1 LGKSVDLDFDNVIAK
16 FATIK
21 PREYQKACLK
31 EIITGLHEQK
41 EVALLLPTGM
51 GKSVVYL
58 PLAISALERGY
69 RVCILTAT
77 NLLLDQV
84 KNRYLPDFKTLT
96 PLVSIV
102 GLTHYDC
109 RLAGKSA
116 DYDYCASKPI
126 GETCTCDIN
135 RELFENHGF
144 VITNFAKFLSTP
156 FTKKFDLVVID
167 DSHGFEN
174 SIEDRFQTQIGYAR
188 VEDLFERHDK
198 IQDTMADV
206 CGNFLDISDSLLESM
221 PPDELAKRIPDDE
234 VKKMSEIDNDMEL
247 PSFLKG
253 LDDADK
259 SVARELYYFI
269 RNCKNLTQNQFYIQR
284 DYYNPK
290 EPKDSWII
298 SRRAERS
305 VDLIMRAILGDSR
318 VILVS
323 AYVGKVPEHATYC
336 TRRTYGEGDLMVTPS
351 IKPKEVRTWFDKLHI
366 YNVQGDHENPDLT
379 FDECADLTGQFLSR
393 SHGKCLLLFKNY
405 RDQRRA
411 EIAIKPAVKNRDIT
425 FVDDSY
431 ETEELQKLV
440 EKADVIMA
448 SASSRLWEGIN
459 ISNLKLE
466 VIFSLPFIRPPVYMD
481 ITKSFPY
488 VRRRMLIRLQQ
499 GIGRLIRN
507 EGDSGVC
514 VVLNYAAKP
523 SAQTKL
529 ASHMTSRDFSPE
541 IRDRISTVG
550 KAAVVEKVLTH
561 LNGT

>member
-1 LGKSVDLDFDNVIAK
+1 
-16 FATIK
+16 
-21 PREYQKACLK
+21 
-31 EIITGLHEQK
+31 
-41 EVALLLPTGM
+41 
-51 GKSVVYL
+51 
-58 PLAISALERGY
+58 
-69 RVCILTAT
+69 
-77 NLLLDQV
+77 
-84 KNRYLPDFKTLT
+84 
-96 PLVSIV
+96 
-102 GLTHYDC
+102 
-109 RLAGKSA
+109 
-116 DYDYCASKPI
+116 
-126 GETCTCDIN
+126 
-135 RELFENHGF
+135 
-144 VITNFAKFLSTP
+144 
-156 FTKKFDLVVID
+156 
-167 DSHGFEN
+167 
-174 SIEDRFQTQIGYAR
+174 
-188 VEDLFERHDK
+188 
-198 IQDTMADV
+198 
-206 CGNFLDISDSLLESM
+206 
-221 PPDELAKRIPDDE
+221 
-234 VKKMSEIDNDMEL
+234 
-247 PSFLKG
+247 
-253 LDDADK
+253 
-259 SVARELYYFI
+259 
-269 RNCKNLTQNQFYIQR
+269 
-284 DYYNPK
+284 
-290 EPKDSWII
+290 
-298 SRRAERS
+298 
-305 VDLIMRAILGDSR
+305 
-318 VILVS
+318 
-323 AYVGKVPEHATYC
+323 
-336 TRRTYGEGDLMVTPS
+336 MVTPS

-366 YNVQGDHENPDLT
+366 YNVHGDHENPDLT

-431 ETEELQKLV
+431 ETEELQQLV

-481 ITKSFPY
+481 MTKSFPY